1 MENSA
6 YDFEDVDVLKRERD
20 IEGEIGIWMR
30 VTDTIFLHVLCQSD
44 ANPRFRTHGMRMIRE
59 IQRQA
64 NAGATP
70 AQLDRAWAQFHAE
83 CVVIGWR
90 GVNTKGRPATD
101 TEEAKPG
108 TPVPFGKAAYV
119 EWAVRQQRIRF
130 IVEEWSKE
138 DQNFRRSQADAM
150 AGQLGN

>member
-1 MENSA
+1 MDNSA
-6 YDFEDVDVLKRERD
+6 YDFEEVDVLKRERD

-70 AQLDRAWAQFHAE
+70 AQLDRAWAHFHAE
-83 CVVIGWR
+83 CVVLGWR
-90 GVNTKGRPATD
+90 GVNTKDA
-101 TEEAKPG
+101 A
-108 TPVPFGKAAYV
+108 PVPFSKPAYV
-119 EWAVRQQRIRF
+119 EWAARQQRIRF

-138 DQNFRRSQADAM
+138 DQNFRRSMADAI
-150 AGQLGN
+150 AGQVGN

>member
-1 MENSA
+1 MENTA

-20 IEGEIGIWMR
+20 VEGELGIWMR

-70 AQLDRAWAQFHAE
+70 AQLDRAWAHFHAE
-83 CVVIGWR
+83 CVVLGWR
-90 GVNTKGRPATD
+90 GVNTKD
-101 TEEAKPG
+101 G
-108 TPVPFGKAAYV
+108 TPVPFSKAAYV
-119 EWAVRQQRIRF
+119 EWAARQQRIRF

-138 DQNFRRSQADAM
+138 DQNFRRSMADSI

>member
-1 MENSA
+1 
-6 YDFEDVDVLKRERD
+6 
-20 IEGEIGIWMR
+20 MR

-70 AQLDRAWAQFHAE
+70 AQLDRAWAHFHVE
-83 CVVIGWR
+83 CVVLGWR
-90 GVNTKGRPATD
+90 GVNTKDGA
-101 TEEAKPG
+101 
-108 TPVPFGKAAYV
+108 PVPFSKPAYV
-119 EWAVRQQRIRF
+119 EWAARQQRIRF

-138 DQNFRRSQADAM
+138 DQNFRRSMADAI

>member
-1 MENSA
+1 MENPA

-59 IQRQA
+59 INRQA

-70 AQLDRAWAQFHAE
+70 EQLDRAWGQFHAE
-83 CVVIGWR
+83 CVVIGWK
-90 GVNTKGRPATD
+90 GVNTRAGA
-101 TEEAKPG
+101 A
-108 TPVPFGKAAYV
+108 VPFSKPAYV
-119 EWAVRQQRIRF
+119 EWAARQQRIRF

-138 DQNFRRSQADAM
+138 DQNFRRSQVDAM

>member
-1 MENSA
+1 MENPA

-30 VTDTIFLHVLCQSD
+30 VTDTIFLHILCQSD
-44 ANPRFRTHGMRMIRE
+44 ANPRFRTHGMRMVRE
-59 IQRQA
+59 INRQA

-70 AQLDRAWAQFHAE
+70 EQLDRVWAKFHAE

-90 GVNTKGRPATD
+90 GVNTKNG
-101 TEEAKPG
+101 G
-108 TPVPFGKAAYV
+108 PVEFSKAAYV

-138 DQNFRRSQADAM
+138 DQNFRRSQVDAM

>member
-1 MENSA
+1 MENPA

-44 ANPRFRTHGMRMIRE
+44 ANPRFRTHGMRMVRE

-64 NAGATP
+64 NAGASP
-70 AQLDRAWAQFHAE
+70 EQLDRAWAQFHAE
-83 CVVIGWR
+83 CVVIGWK
-90 GVNTKGRPATD
+90 GVNTRG
-101 TEEAKPG
+101 G
-108 TPVPFGKAAYV
+108 SPVPFSKSAYV

-130 IVEEWSKE
+130 VVEEWSKE
-138 DQNFRRSQADAM
+138 DQNFRRSQVDAM